1 MFSIAFEKLLPIFLF
16 FGIGYAL
23 QAFKLLKRDDALV
36 LIKLVFYLM
45 SPAVIILSVSQM
57 KFSPTLIYYPISAI
71 CIHIC
76 MFTIG
81 KIIMHFKKLP
91 PSEEKIFRGATLIM
105 NMTFILPFFIV
116 FFGEKNV
123 YMLSIFD
130 AGNLMIITTVVYSI
144 FVSDEKTSMVERIKT
159 VFKSPLVIA
168 LVIGIVLN
176 ISGVTLPKGIEHTI
190 REIAQVTGTLIMIGL
205 GMYFTPRFSNL
216 KLSLTII
223 FVKVVGILIV
233 GTIIGNILPLDPM
246 GKTMIIL
253 GALSPVGN
261 NVLTFTLIG
270 KGDLELATNV
280 VSLSIII
287 SFINLSIYFL
297 TSTAL
302 HI

>member
-1 MFSIAFEKLLPIFLF
+1 MFAIAFEKLLPIFLF
-16 FGIGYAL
+16 FIIGYAL

-45 SPAVIILSVSQM
+45 SPAVIIISVSQM

-91 PSEEKIFRGATLIM
+91 PNEEKIFRGATLIM

-130 AGNLMIITTVVYSI
+130 AGNLVMITTVVYSI
-144 FVSDEKTSMVERIKT
+144 FLSDDKTTFFERIKT
-159 VFKSPLVIA
+159 VFRSPLVIA
-168 LVIGIVLN
+168 LIIGIILN
-176 ISGVTLPKGIEHTI
+176 VANVTLPKGIEHTI
-190 REIAQVTGTLIMIGL
+190 REIAEVTGTLIMIGL
-205 GMYFTPRFSNL
+205 GMYFTPKFSNL
-216 KLSLTII
+216 KLSFII
-223 FVKVVGILIV
+223 IAVKVIGILII

-287 SFINLSIYFL
+287 SFINLSIFFL
-297 TSTAL
+297 ASSAL

>member
-1 MFSIAFEKLLPIFLF
+1 MFAIAFEKLLPIFLF
-16 FGIGYAL
+16 FLIGYGL
-23 QAFKLLKRDDALV
+23 QVFKLLKRDDALV

-45 SPAVIILSVSQM
+45 SPAVIIISVSQM
-57 KFSPTLIYYPISAI
+57 EFSPTLIYYPISAI

-91 PSEEKIFRGATLIM
+91 PNEEKIFRGATLIM
-105 NMTFILPFFIV
+105 NMTFILPFFII

-130 AGNLMIITTVVYSI
+130 AGNLVMVTTVVYSI
-144 FVSDEKTSMVERIKT
+144 LLSDTKTNIGERVIT
-159 VFKSPLVIA
+159 VLRSPLVIA
-168 LVIGIVLN
+168 LIIGILLN
-176 ISGVTLPKGIEHTI
+176 VFDVKLPKGIEHTI
-190 REIAQVTGTLIMIGL
+190 RAIAEVTGTLIMIGL
-205 GMYFTPRFSNL
+205 GMYFTPKFSKL
-216 KLSLTII
+216 KLSLIII
-223 FVKVVGILIV
+223 FVKVVGILII
-233 GTIIGNILPLDPM
+233 GTLISFVLPLDTM

-287 SFINLSIYFL
+287 SFINLSIFFL
-297 TSTAL
+297 ASSVI

>member
-1 MFSIAFEKLLPIFLF
+1 MFNIAFEKLLPIFLF
-16 FGIGYAL
+16 FLIGYGL
-23 QAFKLLKRDDALV
+23 QVFKLLKRDDALV

-45 SPAVIILSVSQM
+45 SPAVIIISVSQM
-57 KFSPTLIYYPISAI
+57 EFSPTLIYYPISAI

-91 PSEEKIFRGATLIM
+91 PNEEKIFRGATLIM
-105 NMTFILPFFIV
+105 NMTFILPFFII

-130 AGNLMIITTVVYSI
+130 AGNLVMVTTVVYSI
-144 FVSDEKTSMVERIKT
+144 LLSDTKTNIGERVMT
-159 VFKSPLVIA
+159 VLRSPLVIA
-168 LVIGIVLN
+168 LIIGILLN
-176 ISGVTLPKGIEHTI
+176 VFDVELPKGIEHTI
-190 REIAQVTGTLIMIGL
+190 RAIAEVTGTLIMIGL
-205 GMYFTPRFSNL
+205 GMYFTPKFSKL
-216 KLSLTII
+216 KLSLII
-223 FVKVVGILIV
+223 ICVKVVGILL
-233 GTIIGNILPLDPM
+233 IGNLIGSMLPLDTM

-270 KGDLELATNV
+270 NGDLELATNV

-287 SFINLSIYFL
+287 SFINLSIFFL
-297 TSTAL
+297 ASSVI